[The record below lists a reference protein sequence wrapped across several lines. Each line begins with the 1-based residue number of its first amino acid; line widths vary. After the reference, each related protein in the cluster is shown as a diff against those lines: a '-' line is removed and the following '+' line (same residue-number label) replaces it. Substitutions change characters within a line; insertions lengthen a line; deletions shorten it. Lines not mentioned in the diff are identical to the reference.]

1 MPQTPRR
8 PSPASFSIADLCG
21 LFCSALD
28 TIRKTPLVRE
38 IKLFF
43 TDLYAHQGR
52 KNCRHCGGVRCIRLC
67 QLLGDSETGKK
78 FTPDDLD

>member
-8 PSPASFSIADLCG
+8 PSLSSFSIADLCD
-21 LFCSALD
+21 LFRSALD
-28 TIRKTPLVRE
+28 EIGKIPLVRE

-67 QLLGDSETGKK
+67 QLLGDGETDKK
-78 FTPDDLD
+78 FTLDDPD